1 MYTNQDLDSVVSRLS
16 SFTFEELN
24 YLKTKIDLI
33 LGEKAITDLS
43 INQSESEED
52 SSNSRIVMVGGK
64 AGIDAFVKKL
74 VIDIK
79 SDINTEIED
88 IKPAK
93 KHRRP
98 SGMWKG
104 KVKMPDNF
112 DELSNDI
119 LADFGID

>member
-1 MYTNQDLDSVVSRLS
+1 MYTNQELDSIVSTLS
-16 SFTFEELN
+16 SFEPEDLN
-24 YLKTKIDLI
+24 YLKTKIDFI
-33 LGEKAITDLS
+33 LGEKAIADSS
-43 INQSESEED
+43 INQHD
-52 SSNSRIVMVGGK
+52 SQKDVGYRRAVVDK
-64 AGIDAFVKKL
+64 FMQNL
-74 VIDIK
+74 VRDRK

-88 IKPAK
+88 KRTLK

-104 KVKMPDNF
+104 KVKMPDDF